1 LVAAPTF
8 CGVGG
13 AWGAKPTLRLRD
25 DRTDAQLR
33 PVVVGVAG
41 GSGSGK
47 TTLVEAVLRGLE
59 GASVVRIEQDSYYK
73 DRPDLPL
80 EERASINYDHPDSL
94 DNDLLVSHL
103 RRLLV
108 GEPCEKPVYDF
119 TRHQRLSDTE
129 LVLPA
134 RIVIV
139 DGILVLENATL
150 RSLMDLRLFVDTD
163 PDVRFIRR
171 LLRDVSERGRTVD
184 SVIAQYMATVRPMHL
199 QFVEPSKRYAEVIVP
214 EGGLNEAAVAMIAA
228 RLRALLA

>member
-1 LVAAPTF
+1 MVAAPTF

>member
-1 LVAAPTF
+1 MVAAPTF

-59 GASVVRIEQDSYYK
+59 GTSVVRIEQDSYYK